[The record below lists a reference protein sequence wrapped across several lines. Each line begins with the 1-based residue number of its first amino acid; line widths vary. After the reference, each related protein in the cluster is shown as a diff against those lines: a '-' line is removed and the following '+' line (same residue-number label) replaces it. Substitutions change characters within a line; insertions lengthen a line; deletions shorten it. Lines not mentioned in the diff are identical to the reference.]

1 MLSSTSSSSATLP
14 LSPEP
19 RSVAPENQSRFES
32 SLTPFQEAVQAV
44 STQANA
50 GFPDWFGAFQKESL
64 KQYFQ
69 LGFPTRKQEA
79 WKYIDLKPLQSLTLV
94 TYKGVSTLSPQ
105 DEKVL
110 AEDFL
115 QPGESL
121 TSTIIRLVFINGV
134 FSETASHLPAQEN
147 LPPGV
152 SISPLSKA
160 FQTHSQEL
168 KPYFSA
174 SHDDVQAEKDSFI
187 ALNGALFTEGVY
199 LHLAKDTVLKEPVQL
214 LFVSKDEDTSPEKTA
229 SLASHFS
236 RCLIQLE
243 DHAQG
248 SVFVQH
254 LGLTS
259 SSNAFSS
266 NSSASNLA
274 SHHNSVMEIQ
284 VGRGAHLE
292 WTVLQSE
299 SQNAWNFSATKLQL
313 AQDSVTHLNCLA
325 FGGNTHRHHIDVDLI
340 EPQAAC
346 FLNGLSILNGKS
358 QVYRHITVDH
368 LKPHGKSEQV
378 FKGILSD
385 ETRSEFDGSIVVHRD
400 AAGTDAIQLNK
411 NLILSSEARVFTRP
425 QLQIDTDDVKCAH
438 GATVGQLAEEELF
451 YLISRGIPPKEARSL
466 LTYGFAEDI
475 LNKITQPS
483 VRSYLESQVQSHLS
497 SF

>member
-1 MLSSTSSSSATLP
+1 MLSTSSSATLP
-14 LSPEP
+14 LSQEVP
-19 RSVAPENQSRFES
+19 SVAPESQSLFES
-32 SLTPFQEAVQAV
+32 SLTPFQEAVHSA
-44 STQANA
+44 S
-50 GFPDWFGAFQKESL
+50 GLPEWFGSFQKESL

-79 WKYIDLKPLQSLTLV
+79 WKYIDLKPLQALALV
-94 TYKGVSTLSPQ
+94 PYNGGSVLSHQ
-105 DEKVL
+105 DEKAL
-110 AEDFL
+110 AQDFL

-121 TSTIIRLVFINGV
+121 EPTIIRLVFINGV
-134 FSETASHLPAQEN
+134 FSETASHLPTQEN

-160 FQTHSQEL
+160 FQTHSPKL
-168 KPYFSA
+168 KSYFSA
-174 SHDDVQAEKDSFI
+174 LNADIQAEKDPFI
-187 ALNGALFTEGVY
+187 ALNGALCAEGVY

-214 LFVSKDEDTSPEKTA
+214 LFVSKDEGTSPEKTA
-229 SLASHFS
+229 SLATHFS

-266 NSSASNLA
+266 SLA

-284 VGRGAHLE
+284 VGRGAHLA

-299 SQNAWNFSATKLQL
+299 SQSAWNFSATTLRL

-340 EPQAAC
+340 EPQATC

-400 AAGTDAIQLNK
+400 AVGTDAIQLNK
-411 NLILSSEARVFTRP
+411 NLLLSSDARVFTRP

-451 YLISRGIPPKEARSL
+451 YLISRGIPPKDARSL